1 MRKISLFIILIL
13 FFIFSIFITKFENKF
28 EVLEIYNPNQIG
40 IDFNKNG
47 QIDNEEILNIKL
59 DLKKF
64 KTEEEQFVY
73 DYFAKEYSTNLLKN
87 KKVKYNSAKNDIEI
101 NGQSYVETFNNH
113 EIVLKNLDNLR
124 ILNLKSKKYHRI
136 SCKYGRMAHDYI
148 IIKKSDIP
156 KEAKAC
162 KVCEISTKREKSN
175 NNSVI
180 NNTMAT
186 LDTGDVKVAFTDLT
200 KTLKPD
206 NSCGTDICKL
216 LKYNI
221 DKSKTSIDMAIYG
234 YNNVPKIKQA
244 LINAQ
249 NRGVKIRLVYDL
261 DKNNKNYYPDT
272 LPLLNYIK
280 DSSCD
285 NANSATKQYLM
296 HNKFIIFDNKTVFTG
311 SANISPSDLSNYNS
325 NTFIIIKSEKIAQ
338 LYEKEFNQMFSG
350 KFHNA
355 KIKTPKNKFIVG
367 ATELSVYFSPQ
378 DNTITNQII
387 PLINKS
393 KESIYMPT
401 FLITHRGLTEAL
413 ISAKNRGVKV
423 KIIVDAGNA
432 NNKYSQHQKLR
443 NAGIDVKVENYAG
456 KMHSKTI
463 IIDRKTVILGSMNFS
478 KSGELKN
485 DENTII
491 LQNPQI
497 AAFLINQFN
506 TIWNKIPNKYL
517 KINISAESKDSI
529 GSCFDGVDNNF
540 DGKIDKQDNGCK
552 YLLKH

>member
-28 EVLEIYNPNQIG
+28 EVLEIYNPSQIG

-87 KKVKYNSAKNDIEI
+87 KKVKYNSTKNDIEI

-162 KVCEISTKREKSN
+162 KVCEISTKKEKSN
-175 NNSVI
+175 NDSVV

-206 NSCGTDICKL
+206 NSCGTNICKL

-280 DSSCD
+280 DSNCD
-285 NANSATKQYLM
+285 NANSTTKQYLM

-355 KIKTPKNKFIVG
+355 KIKTPKNKFVIG

-413 ISAKNRGVKV
+413 ISAKNRGVKI

-463 IIDRKTVILGSMNFS
+463 IIDRKTVVLGSMNFS

-497 AAFLINQFN
+497 AEFLINQFN